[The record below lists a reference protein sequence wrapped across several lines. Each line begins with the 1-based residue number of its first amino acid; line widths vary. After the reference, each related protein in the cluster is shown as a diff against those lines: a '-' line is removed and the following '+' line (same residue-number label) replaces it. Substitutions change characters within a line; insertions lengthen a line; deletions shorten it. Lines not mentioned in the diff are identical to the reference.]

1 MSIEKDIKQK
11 SFKNVY
17 QKVAVNLMYTDSW
30 LLNHYTQLLKP
41 YNLSDKQYFVLKI
54 LCESH
59 PDTVSVNFILERML
73 DKMSNASRLVDK
85 LIEKKLVVKVR
96 SKIDKRSMN
105 VAITPKGLLLVD
117 ELNKKVALWE
127 ANYSRLT
134 KEEIKILHNLLNKMR
149 DSVSK
154 RF

>member
-54 LCESH
+54 LSESH
-59 PDTVSVNFILERML
+59 PNAVSVNFIIERML

-85 LIEKKLVVKVR
+85 LVEKKLVVKVR

-127 ANYSRLT
+127 ANYSKLT
-134 KEEIKILHNLLNKMR
+134 KEEIKVLHNLLNKMR
-149 DSVSK
+149 DSTSM
-154 RF
+154 

>member
-54 LCESH
+54 LSESH
-59 PDTVSVNFILERML
+59 PNAVSVNFIIERML

-85 LIEKKLVVKVR
+85 LVEKKLVVKVR

-127 ANYSRLT
+127 ANYSKLT

-149 DSVSK
+149 DSASI
-154 RF
+154 

>member
-54 LCESH
+54 LSESH
-59 PDTVSVNFILERML
+59 PNAVSVNFIIERML

-85 LIEKKLVVKVR
+85 LVEKKLVVKVR

-127 ANYSRLT
+127 ANYSKLT
-134 KEEIKILHNLLNKMR
+134 KEEIKVLHNLLNKMR
-149 DSVSK
+149 DSASM
-154 RF
+154 

>member
-17 QKVAVNLMYTDSW
+17 QKVAVNLMFTESW

-59 PDTVSVNFILERML
+59 PNAVSVNFIIERML

-85 LIEKKLVVKVR
+85 LVEKKLVVKVR

-154 RF
+154 

>member
-54 LCESH
+54 LSESH
-59 PDTVSVNFILERML
+59 PNAVTVNFIIERML

-85 LIEKKLVVKVR
+85 LVEKKLVVKVR

-117 ELNKKVALWE
+117 ELNKKIALWE
-127 ANYSRLT
+127 ANYSKLT

-149 DSVSK
+149 DSASM
-154 RF
+154 

>member
-17 QKVAVNLMYTDSW
+17 QKVAVNLMFTESW
-30 LLNHYTQLLKP
+30 LLNHYSQLLKP

-54 LCESH
+54 LSESH

-85 LIEKKLVVKVR
+85 LVEKKLAVKVR
-96 SKIDKRSMN
+96 SKVDKRSME
-105 VAITPKGLLLVD
+105 VAITSEGLQLVK

-127 ANYSRLT
+127 AKYVRLT
-134 KEEIKILHNLLNKMR
+134 KEEIKALHDLLNKMR
-149 DSVSK
+149 DSINK
-154 RF
+154 

>member
-17 QKVAVNLMYTDSW
+17 QKVAVNLMFTESW
-30 LLNHYTQLLKP
+30 LLNHYSQLLKP

-54 LCESH
+54 LSESH

-85 LIEKKLVVKVR
+85 LVEKKLAVKVR
-96 SKIDKRSMN
+96 SKVDKRSMD
-105 VAITPKGLLLVD
+105 VAITSQGLQLVE

-127 ANYSRLT
+127 ANYARLT
-134 KEEIKILHNLLNKMR
+134 KEEIKALHDLLNKMR
-149 DSVSK
+149 DSIK
-154 RF
+154 Q

>member
-54 LCESH
+54 LSESH
-59 PDTVSVNFILERML
+59 PNAVSVNFIIERML

-85 LIEKKLVVKVR
+85 LVEKKLVVKVR

-127 ANYSRLT
+127 ANYSKLT
-134 KEEIKILHNLLNKMR
+134 KEEIKVLHNLLNKMR
-149 DSVSK
+149 NSASM
-154 RF
+154 

>member
-54 LCESH
+54 LSESH
-59 PDTVSVNFILERML
+59 PNAVSVNFIIERML

-85 LIEKKLVVKVR
+85 LVEKKLVVKVR

-127 ANYSRLT
+127 ANYSKLT
-134 KEEIKILHNLLNKMR
+134 KEEIKVLHNLLNKMR
-149 DSVSK
+149 DSTSI
-154 RF
+154 